1 MQARVV
7 SKAGCPRFRA
17 ANLAALTWDSKP
29 FNAIPRFA
37 LATVLLCTVMAAH
50 AGAGAPSAKTRK
62 PAAAAVRSECVASV
76 TPTTGAGTAVCISVP
91 AAWQRL
97 GNIFDDLGFVAA
109 EPHAGADPESWPH
122 LTVAVVDVSAKEDRS
137 KTEDD
142 SKTEPAAA
150 APSLDALV
158 ERMLAGGGALASAH
172 VLERSSLLVNRANA
186 QIVRVGLPEEAGHA
200 EAIETVALIEGEDGM
215 VYSIALHCSPPDF
228 KRLEPVFRQA
238 VESWHL
244 QGGEAKSAPPHAA
257 SPSPTAR
264 SPKHDPAGSAKIKP

>member
-1 MQARVV
+1 
-7 SKAGCPRFRA
+7 
-17 ANLAALTWDSKP
+17 L
-29 FNAIPRFA
+29 NAIPRFA
-37 LATVLLCTVMAAH
+37 LATVLLCTMMAAQ
-50 AGAGAPSAKTRK
+50 AGAAAPSAKTRK
-62 PAAAAVRSECVASV
+62 PAAAAVRSECVAAV
-76 TPTTGAGTAVCISVP
+76 GLDPGAPTTDAPATPLCISVP

-122 LTVAVVDVSAKEDRS
+122 LTVAVVDISAKEDRS